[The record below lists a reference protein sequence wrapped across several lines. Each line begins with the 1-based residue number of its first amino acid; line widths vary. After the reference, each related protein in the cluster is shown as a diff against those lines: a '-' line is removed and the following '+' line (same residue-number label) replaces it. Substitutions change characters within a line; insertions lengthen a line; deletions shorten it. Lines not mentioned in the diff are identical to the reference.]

1 MGIIKALTGAI
12 GGGLADSW
20 LEVIESAPMG
30 DNTVFTRGVKVRKG
44 DSRNQ
49 NTKGTA
55 DTVSNGS
62 IIHVYDNQ
70 FMMLVDGGKVV
81 DYTAEPGYFKVDN
94 SSMPSLFC
102 GQFGDSLKE
111 TFSRI
116 KYGGTPSSS
125 QKVFFINLQ
134 EIKGIKFGTRTPINY
149 FDCFYNSELFLRAHG
164 TYSIKVT
171 EPLKFYAEAIPR
183 NAESVDI
190 NDINEQYLN
199 EFLEALQAAIN
210 QMSADGTRISFVTS
224 KARELSKYMA
234 NVLDEEWNQNR
245 GMQVQSVG
253 IGSLSY
259 DEESQKLINMRNQG
273 AMLSDPSVR
282 EGYVQGAI
290 ARGVEAAGSNTAGAG
305 AAFMGVGL
313 GMNAAGNMAG
323 AFSASNQQQM
333 QYQQAQQQQAQ
344 QQQTQQG
351 GWKCS
356 CGATN
361 GDNMA
366 FCPGC
371 GSKKPAPK
379 PAEGGWTCSC
389 GATNGANMA
398 FCPNCGSKKPAE
410 AAAKSA
416 FCPNCGAKLADGAKF
431 CVECG
436 TKLN

>member
-1 MGIIKALTGAI
+1 MGIIKAVTGAI

-94 SSMPSLFC
+94 SSMPSLFG

-282 EGYVQGAI
+282 EGYVQGAM
-290 ARGVEAAGSNTAGAG
+290 ARGLEAAGSNTAGAG

-333 QYQQAQQQQAQ
+333 QYQQAQQQAQ
-344 QQQTQQG
+344 QQQAQQG

-371 GSKKPAPK
+371 GSKKPAPQ